1 MRPILQLAKPEDGM
15 DDLRKKIE
23 AGEPLMQQAIEAL
36 RRYHEAKAAGRPSDE
51 TEHLRILA
59 ESLLEAVSEYQLQVF
74 GGPTSVV
81 FHK

>member
-1 MRPILQLAKPEDGM
+1 MRPILPLAKPEDGM

-23 AGEPLMQQAIEAL
+23 AGEPL

>member
-1 MRPILQLAKPEDGM
+1 MRPILLWAKPEDSM
-15 DDLRKKIE
+15 DDLREKIE

-51 TEHLRILA
+51 TEHLRVLA

-74 GGPTSVV
+74 GGPTRPL
-81 FHK
+81 H